1 MSINISKT
9 DKKIGFIGAGKMA
22 SAIMGGVIKSSFAQ
36 AENIF
41 AYDVSDDALI
51 CARKNFNIN
60 TAKSIDELVKSV
72 DVILIATKPF
82 VISDVLKELECKTQ
96 NKLVI
101 SILAGVTTLTIEN
114 KLENTR
120 VVRVMPNTPA
130 FVKEGMCALCGGT
143 LAQDCDLDFVEAML
157 KNIGHTVRVDEKDID
172 IVTAISGS
180 GPAFYYYIIDLI
192 ARAGEKLGLDYKTC
206 LTLSAQTA
214 LGSAKMMLEGVQT
227 PDELITAVTTPGG
240 CTAVGNDVLK
250 NSDLEQILDKT
261 IKDTMEKARALG

>member
-22 SAIMGGVIKSSFAQ
+22 SAIIGGVVKSDFAPCG
-36 AENIF
+36 NIF
-41 AYDVSDDALI
+41 AYDISDAALNS
-51 CARKNFNIN
+51 AKENFKINIVN
-60 TAKSIDELVKSV
+60 SIDELVRLV

-82 VISDVLKELECKTQ
+82 VVSDVLKELEGKTQ
-96 NKLVI
+96 GKLVV
-101 SILAGVTTLTIEN
+101 SILAGVTTSRIEDMLN
-114 KLENTR
+114 DTK

-130 FVKEGMCALCGGT
+130 FVQEGMCALCGGA
-143 LAQDCDLDFVEAML
+143 LAQDSDLDFVESML
-157 KNIGHTVRVDEKDID
+157 KNIGRTVRVGEKDID

-180 GPAFYYYIIDLI
+180 GPAFYYYIVDLI
-192 ARAGEKLGLDYKTC
+192 ARAGKKLGLDYNTC

-214 LGSAKMMLEGVQT
+214 LGSAKMMLEGKQT
-227 PDELITAVTTPGG
+227 PSELITAVTTPGG

-261 IKDTMEKARALG
+261 IKDTMEKAKALG